1 LVGNVN
7 ILEATAESQED
18 LINMALEEDGDPY
31 GTVLWPSALTVA
43 SYLLTRVGSTTTANT
58 LNGLSVLEL
67 GAGTGLVS
75 LVASLSGAKMVIA
88 TDYEEAP
95 LKLLKYAATHL
106 NGKAVTVPDNI
117 EIAHLD
123 LCDFETPLPYAD
135 IVVAADVMYE
145 PKTGRA
151 LAKRTIEAL
160 KQGSRVIVGDSPGRA
175 GRPAF
180 QKELQRLGITSNLV
194 FKQVASRTRTNKEKE
209 IPDFVFFTSIIV
221 VFLFVVLYISLT
233 KTIFSRKKYLVHGTY
248 LSYKKGLLVSQMTV
262 IPFSR
267 IQHIEIDEGPFERY
281 FKLSTLS
288 IYTAGDSGKDL
299 KISGLKKEKAQE
311 IKELITAYI
320 KDE

>member
-1 LVGNVN
+1 MGFFGWHRYFFLYLVLYSDISQNNAFCRSWKRTKNCLKVHDAISTNHNVDGIQCVEVSINVELVGNVN

-43 SYLLTRVGSTTTANT
+43 SYLLTRVGSTTTANA

-209 IPDFVFFTSIIV
+209 IQVEILDLDSATC
-221 VFLFVVLYISLT
+221 
-233 KTIFSRKKYLVHGTY
+233 FSK
-248 LSYKKGLLVSQMTV
+248 
-262 IPFSR
+262 
-267 IQHIEIDEGPFERY
+267 
-281 FKLSTLS
+281 
-288 IYTAGDSGKDL
+288 
-299 KISGLKKEKAQE
+299 
-311 IKELITAYI
+311 
-320 KDE
+320 